1 MSIKSSNQE
10 GKLGIKS
17 ATVHFVYSFCLIES
31 GSKNE
36 QHRYLLKSDTLITHA
51 EKLQSKPDI
60 FLEPDN
66 PEDAKVHLARIE
78 SLEYGAPESRKG
90 IPPHLEFITD
100 EYRSI
105 NFSVRCIE
113 SIVNGLNYPQITN
126 LKCCITIDALVRL
139 MPNSSTCSFSITT
152 SPSPLNTQSDE
163 ETYKISTK
171 DVHKLLQLIKSKGQE
186 ASSQPSLLF
195 PSGAKITLYGLFKL
209 IIKKICEPIEGGD
222 TKLEW
227 LETQG
232 DKPMISKSTENQTP
246 MVTSILEV
254 DEHTAKAFCQSGS
267 KGKDPAQSKMLEIQE
282 YEEEIAP
289 ILFRAPKS
297 NSDNI
302 PVLMLEPSYM
312 RSTTPLGVPGL
323 FNMGVDARIYFNI
336 SRRSALCICEN
347 ANKSPADHFI
357 NDLLNLIEIV
367 RARWHMLIIMNQV
380 LDHSI
385 RDFRSGIDD
394 IEYEGN
400 KLREMVRLRE
410 WLSTSLEDPGIYV
423 VAGEFLSNLS
433 NKLEKTFRI
442 DELRQLVLG
451 KLKLLEAL
459 YRDINE
465 IKMLEME
472 KPIEF
477 LTEDHFSK

>member
-17 ATVHFVYSFCLIES
+17 AAVHFVYSFCLIES
-31 GSKNE
+31 DSETE
-36 QHRYLLKSDTLITHA
+36 QHRYLLNRDTLITHA
-51 EKLQSKPDI
+51 EKLKSKPDI
-60 FLEPDN
+60 FLKSNNPD
-66 PEDAKVHLARIE
+66 DADVHLARIE
-78 SLEYGAPESRKG
+78 GLEYGVPESRKG

-100 EYRSI
+100 EYHSI

-113 SIVNGLNYPQITN
+113 SSVNGLNYPQLSN
-126 LKCCITIDALVRL
+126 LNSCITIDALVRL
-139 MPNSSTCSFSITT
+139 MPNSSTCSFSVTVP
-152 SPSPLNTQSDE
+152 PSPLNTQSDE
-163 ETYKISTK
+163 ETCKVSTK

-195 PSGAKITLYGLFKL
+195 PSGAQITLYGLFKL
-209 IIKKICEPIEGGD
+209 IIEKICEPIEGGG
-222 TKLEW
+222 TQLAW
-227 LETQG
+227 LETEG
-232 DKPMISKSTENQTP
+232 DKPMISLSSENQTP

-267 KGKDPAQSKMLEIQE
+267 KGKDPAQAKMLEIQE

-297 NSDNI
+297 NSDSI
-302 PVLMLEPSYM
+302 PGLMLEPSYM
-312 RSTTPLGVPGL
+312 KSPTPLGVPGL

-336 SRRSALCICEN
+336 SRRSALCICED
-347 ANKSPADHFI
+347 ANKPPADHFI
-357 NDLLNLIEIV
+357 NDLLNLIEII

-477 LTEDHFSK
+477 FSEDHFSK